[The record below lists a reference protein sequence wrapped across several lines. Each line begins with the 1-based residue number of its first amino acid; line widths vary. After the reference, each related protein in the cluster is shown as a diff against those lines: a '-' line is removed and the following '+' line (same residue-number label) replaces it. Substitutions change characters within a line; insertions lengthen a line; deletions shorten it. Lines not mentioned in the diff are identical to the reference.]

1 MTDLALHLA
10 TPAIITADMSE
21 TEIQIEFEQMML
33 RSTRNASSMRW
44 TLAAY
49 ISTQRCEIGVA
60 DLPLWGDS
68 DEQAN
73 SEFERF

>member
-33 RSTRNASSMRW
+33 RSTA
-44 TLAAY
+44 T
-49 ISTQRCEIGVA
+49 
-60 DLPLWGDS
+60 
-68 DEQAN
+68 
-73 SEFERF
+73 SEFVNGRIDAECFVDALDAGGVHIDAALRDWSRGLTFMGG